1 MMELQLQSRHRENPS
16 SSPHA
21 VTTWVFGRWALTW
34 TTEFWVARLPI
45 NSSPALMRQTPS
57 LIYLTPINRSCIS
70 TLQRDSNKGNICGC
84 SPSQQLRDVA
94 GTHYNPNLQT
104 FPRFR
109 RNSEGAHETTKEG
122 SEISKSQ
129 ASNWE
134 KHRAR
139 NRRTPPKLIVI
150 KKLNDIFIKIY
161 ELVETIHTDQTG
173 AFPVTGNI
181 PARLP
186 IHHGWH
192 P

>member
-94 GTHYNPNLQT
+94 GTHYHPNLQT

-139 NRRTPPKLIVI
+139 NRRHTPKTRCHQKAEWHFHQNLRAGG
-150 KKLNDIFIKIY
+150 NDP
-161 ELVETIHTDQTG
+161 HRPNG
-173 AFPVTGNI
+173 
-181 PARLP
+181 RLP
-186 IHHGWH
+186 GNR
-192 P
+192 